1 MESKKT
7 IREPQQI
14 RSIQTKEKILN
25 AAYKLF
31 CEKGFYKTTTNE
43 IARVAE
49 ISIGSLYVYFRDKD
63 TILLELLDRY
73 NESFMIVH
81 EDLDFN
87 MKNYTHDLKLWLK
100 QFIKDMI
107 KIHMRSR
114 ELNQELMILCH
125 TIPEVEA
132 VMQKQ
137 QEKVQN
143 ITLDHLVCFK
153 DMFRVKDL
161 EAASIVA
168 KNLISSTVDQVV
180 FYENKISDERIINA
194 GVDAVY
200 QYLIG

>member
-73 NESFMIVH
+73 NESFMNFH
-81 EDLDFN
+81 EDLDYN
-87 MKNYTHDLKLWLK
+87 MKDYTHDLKLWLQ
-100 QFIKDMI
+100 QFIKNMI
-107 KIHMRSR
+107 KIHMGSR

-125 TIPEVEA
+125 TIPEVAA
-132 VMQKQ
+132 VMEKQ

-161 EAASIVA
+161 EAASIIV

-180 FYENKISDERIINA
+180 FSKNKINDERIINA

>member
-7 IREPQQI
+7 IREPQQV

-81 EDLDFN
+81 EDLDLN

-107 KIHMRSR
+107 KIHMDSR

-125 TIPEVEA
+125 TIPEVAA
-132 VMQKQ
+132 VMEKQ

-180 FYENKISDERIINA
+180 FYENKINDERIISA

>member
-1 MESKKT
+1 MESKKK

-14 RSIQTKEKILN
+14 RSIKTKEKILN

-31 CEKGFYKTTTNE
+31 CDKGFYKTTTNE

-73 NESFMIVH
+73 NESFMKVH
-81 EDLDFN
+81 EDLDHN
-87 MKNYTHDLKLWLK
+87 MKNYRHDPKLWLQ
-100 QFIKDMI
+100 QFIEDMI
-107 KIHMRSR
+107 KIHKVST
-114 ELNQELMILCH
+114 ELNQELQILCH
-125 TIPEVEA
+125 TIPEVAA
-132 VMQKQ
+132 VMEKQ
-137 QEKVQN
+137 QEKVQK

-168 KNLISSTVDQVV
+168 KNIISTTVDQVV
-180 FYENKISDERIINA
+180 FYENKINDERIINA